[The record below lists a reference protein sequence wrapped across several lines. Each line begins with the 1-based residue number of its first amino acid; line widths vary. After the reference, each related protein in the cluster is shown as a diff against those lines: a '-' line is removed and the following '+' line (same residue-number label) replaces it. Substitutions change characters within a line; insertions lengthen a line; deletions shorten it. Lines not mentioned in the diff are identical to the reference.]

1 MEAQM
6 PDNITV
12 ASVQQYKAN
21 VELLLQQKESRL
33 RGAVSTGSHVGKA
46 ASVVEQ
52 FGSATAQLKVGRHS
66 DTPLLDL
73 SQDKRWVFPADYEWA
88 SLIDHQDKLR
98 MIIDP
103 TSPYAMAGAS
113 AMNRAID
120 DVILTAI
127 FGTNYTGENG
137 TTTESF
143 GTVGSGAYDV
153 GVNTGG
159 TASALNVAKLQN
171 AIRLL
176 ITANKGELMEPV
188 YGAISGY
195 EHDSL
200 LKEMQVVNKDYGN
213 SAVLVDGRISRFMG
227 IDYILTERL
236 TVTSGNRLV
245 PIWLKSGVYLGTW
258 EDINTQ
264 VSQRPDKSYAWQ
276 VYLAM
281 TLGATRT
288 QLGKQIR
295 INCDDQI

>member
-1 MEAQM
+1 M

-12 ASVQQYKAN
+12 ASVQQYRAN
-21 VELLLQQKESRL
+21 VEMLLQQEGSRL
-33 RGAVSTGSHVGKA
+33 RNAVTTGAHQGKA

-52 FGSATAQLKVGRHS
+52 FGSATAQLKTGRHA

-73 SQDKRWVFPADYEWA
+73 SQDKRWVFPNDYEWA
-88 SLIDHQDKLR
+88 SLIDNEDQLR

-103 TSPYAMAGAS
+103 TSPYARAGAA

-120 DVILTAI
+120 DVILSAI

-137 TTTESF
+137 TTSETF
-143 GTVGSGAYDV
+143 GTLGSGTYDV

-159 TASALNVAKLQN
+159 TASALNVAKLQG
-171 AIRLL
+171 AIRILM
-176 ITANKGELMEPV
+176 TANKGELMEPV
-188 YGAISGY
+188 FGAISSY

-200 LKEMQVVNKDYGN
+200 LKEVQVVNKDYSN
-213 SAVLVDGRISRFMG
+213 SATLEDGKVKRFMG
-227 IDYILTERL
+227 INFILTERL
-236 TVTSGNRLV
+236 TITSGNRLIPV
-245 PIWLKSGVYLGTW
+245 WLKSGMYLGMW
-258 EDINTQ
+258 KDIAAEI
-264 VSQRPDKSYAWQ
+264 SKRADKSYATQ

-295 INCDDQI
+295 IQCDDQI